1 MRLRQALTSIKP
13 YQAGRLSPGA
23 IKLASNE
30 NPLGPSPKAIERIT
44 AHLPSI
50 SLYPDPTCVEL
61 REKLAPRLGVDP
73 EQIIVGNGS
82 DELLV
87 FIAGAYVEPGMSTLT
102 ADTTFSE
109 YTFATTL
116 FGGTTRYAPMQDG
129 RFDLSAMAEM
139 IDESTAVA
147 FICNPNNP
155 TGTYITRSE
164 LAEFL
169 RAVPDHVLVVVDEA
183 YNEYAEAEDYTHA
196 AELVDSYPNLL
207 VLRTFSKI
215 YGLAGL
221 RIGYGVASGKIVS
234 DLRLTK
240 EPFNVNSVA
249 QAAAIGALDDEG
261 FLAHS
266 RATNAAG
273 KELLYRSLDEL
284 GIHYYPTQANF
295 ICMHLRKDSMDVFR
309 TLMDR
314 GITIRPLASFG
325 LDEWIRLTIGTDEQN
340 RFFLARLREVL

>member
-1 MRLRQALTSIKP
+1 LK
-13 YQAGRLSPGA
+13 PGA

-44 AHLPSI
+44 AHLSSI

-61 REKLAPRLGVDP
+61 REKLAPRLGVDS

-116 FGGTTRYAPMQDG
+116 FGGTTRYAPMRDG
-129 RFDLSAMAEM
+129 RFDLGTMADM
-139 IDESTAVA
+139 VDDSTAVV

-155 TGTYITRSE
+155 TGTYVSRAE
-164 LAEFL
+164 LTEFL
-169 RAVPDHVLVVVDEA
+169 RSVPDNVLVVVDEA
-183 YNEYAEAEDYTHA
+183 YNEYVEAEDYTHA
-196 AELVDSYPNLL
+196 AELVGSYPNLL
-207 VLRTFSKI
+207 VLRTFSKA

-221 RIGYGVASGKIVS
+221 RVGYGVATEKVVS

-249 QAAAIGALDDEG
+249 QAAALGALDDEA

-273 KELLYRSLDEL
+273 KKLLYASLDEL
-284 GIHYYPTQANF
+284 GIHYYPTQSNF
-295 ICMHLRKDSMDVFR
+295 ICMHLRKDSMSVFR

-314 GITIRPLASFG
+314 GITIRPLTSFG